1 MEGTFWN
8 ISSNKR
14 NINQRKISTNINS
27 SNETFSLM
35 TSREITSFFNMTMIQ
50 NTQLMLYQHDN
61 DPKYTAQIN
70 KLKCHHK
77 ARLEFN
83 RKFVGSAW
91 QATE

>member
-1 MEGTFWN
+1 
-8 ISSNKR
+8 
-14 NINQRKISTNINS
+14 
-27 SNETFSLM
+27 
-35 TSREITSFFNMTMIQ
+35 MIQ